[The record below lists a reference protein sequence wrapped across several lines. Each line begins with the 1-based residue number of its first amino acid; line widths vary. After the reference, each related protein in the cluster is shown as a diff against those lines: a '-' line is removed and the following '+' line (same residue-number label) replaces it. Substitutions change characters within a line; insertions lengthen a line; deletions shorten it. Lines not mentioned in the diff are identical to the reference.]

1 MAMKIKNKL
10 AAGLGVGLAVV
21 VGVFC
26 AQTLPVKSTATAHVS
41 QQRIDGPIG
50 FLEVSAAHY
59 VSDQNPKGWGYPH
72 FGAIEADGWVTP
84 KLLAYVKEQRAQG
97 KKILALW
104 EPSCQTPGLGECM
117 AWASPADIRECWTD
131 QMRLTW
137 PRFVAELR
145 ASGMQP
151 MWYVGCAGKHAS
163 TIVED
168 LAFIRSMGV
177 WIVGLDAF
185 SWMVHEDPAGAEAVI
200 TALRADARTKD
211 LTLVTE
217 GWLPIELEGARRA
230 FFLRHL
236 VQLDLARGGN
246 DKLAAMDP
254 NWDAQ
259 RMGGLPYDQ
268 SIVRGCRGVVV
279 MQGANWKTGDLE
291 ACYAKAEQLGLYVC
305 DWRPKPVGGE

>member
-1 MAMKIKNKL
+1 MMNLKKKL
-10 AAGLGVGLAVV
+10 AAGFAVGLAVV
-21 VGVFC
+21 VAAVIP
-26 AQTLPVKSTATAHVS
+26 QVLPSKAVVAAHES
-41 QQRIDGPIG
+41 QGRINGDIG
-50 FLEVSAAHY
+50 FVEVSAAHY
-59 VSDQNPKGWGYPH
+59 VSADNPKGWGYPH
-72 FGAIEADGWVTP
+72 FSAIERDGWTTP
-84 KLLAYVKEQRAQG
+84 ELLKYAKLQRSQG

-117 AWASPADIRECWTD
+117 AWASPADIKECWTD

-145 ASGMQP
+145 AGGMEP

-200 TALRADARTKD
+200 TALRADPRTKD

-217 GWLPIELEGARRA
+217 GWLPVELEGARRA

-236 VQLDLARGGN
+236 VQMDLARGG
-246 DKLAAMDP
+246 DGKAAIDDP
-254 NWDAQ
+254 NWA
-259 RMGGLPYDQ
+259 RMKGIEMDRR
-268 SIVRGCRGVVV
+268 IVVGCRGVVV
-279 MQGANWKTGDLE
+279 MQGANWKPGDLE
-291 ACYAKAEQLGLYVC
+291 SNYAQAEALGLSVC
-305 DWRPKPVGGE
+305 DWRERPKP